1 VLRVL
6 DVEGAPTSGPS
17 ALCGRRLA
25 VHDGIVNDT
34 PVGSRVVVVVGVD
47 GSPAS
52 QHAFRWAAAEAGRRG
67 AALDVVHAW
76 MTPYPLNPPDYFTD
90 PAPFQARGAEVL
102 EHAVA
107 SLALPEPAPT
117 EVRPVL
123 VQEYPS
129 KALLRAAE
137 GAALLVVGSRG
148 RGGFSGL
155 LLGSVS
161 QSCVQHASCPVAV
174 IPPGWSGEEHGRV
187 VVGVDGSDA
196 SYGALHWATTTAA
209 ARNAELQVVNAY
221 DFLQVV
227 MPMGIAPGIDRELLE
242 KASRSLLEG
251 MVGPA
256 VGAVGARPRSVEL
269 IPVHTGAARA
279 LLDAAIGADL
289 LVVGSRGRGGVR
301 GLLLGSVSQQCLHH
315 APCPVVVVRTAD
327 ESEATG
333 RT

>member
-1 VLRVL
+1 
-6 DVEGAPTSGPS
+6 
-17 ALCGRRLA
+17 
-25 VHDGIVNDT
+25 VNDT
-34 PVGSRVVVVVGVD
+34 PVSSRVVVVGVD
-47 GSPAS
+47 GSPES
-52 QHAFRWAAAEAGRRG
+52 QRALRWAAAEAGRRR
-67 AALDVVHAW
+67 AALNVVHAW

-90 PAPFQARGAEVL
+90 PAPFRTRGAEML

-129 KALLRAAE
+129 KALLHAAE

-161 QSCVQHASCPVAV
+161 HNCVQRARCPVVV
-174 IPPGWSGEEHGRV
+174 IPPGWSEEKHGRI

-196 SYGALHWATTTAA
+196 SYGALHWAIATAA
-209 ARNAELQVVNAY
+209 ARNVDLQVVNAY
-221 DFLQVV
+221 DYLQVV
-227 MPMGIAPGIDRELLE
+227 IPMGIAPGIDRELLE
-242 KASRSLLEG
+242 KASRSLLEE

-256 VGAVGARPRSVEL
+256 VGATARPRSVQL
-269 IPVHTGAARA
+269 IPVHTGPARA

-301 GLLLGSVSQQCLHH
+301 GLLLGSVSQQCVHH

-327 ESEATG
+327 GSDREADG
-333 RT
+333 RD

>member
-1 VLRVL
+1 MKDNSV
-6 DVEGAPTSGPS
+6 A
-17 ALCGRRLA
+17 
-25 VHDGIVNDT
+25 
-34 PVGSRVVVVVGVD
+34 SRVVIVVGVD
-47 GSPAS
+47 GSRAS
-52 QHAFRWAAAEAGRRG
+52 HQALRWAAAEAGRRG

-76 MTPYPLNPPDYFTD
+76 MTPYPLDPPDYFTD

-102 EHAVA
+102 ERALV

-129 KALLRAAE
+129 TALLQAAE

-161 QSCVQHASCPVAV
+161 QNCVQHAPCPVAV
-174 IPPGWSGEEHGRV
+174 IPPGWTGEEHGRV

-196 SYGALHWATTTAA
+196 SYGARHWAITTAA
-209 ARNAELQVVNAY
+209 GRHAELEVVNAY
-221 DFLQVV
+221 DYMQVV

-242 KASRSLLEG
+242 KASHTLLEE

-256 VGAVGARPRSVEL
+256 VGAAAARPRSVQL
-269 IPVHTGAARA
+269 IPVHTGPARA
-279 LLDAAIGADL
+279 LLDSAIGADL
-289 LVVGSRGRGGVR
+289 LVVGSRGRGGVK

-315 APCPVVVVRTAD
+315 APCPIVVVRPAGEPD
-327 ESEATG
+327 GEATG
-333 RT
+333 REGGET

>member
-1 VLRVL
+1 
-6 DVEGAPTSGPS
+6 
-17 ALCGRRLA
+17 
-25 VHDGIVNDT
+25 VNDT
-34 PVGSRVVVVVGVD
+34 PVDPRVVVVVVGVD

-52 QHAFRWAAAEAGRRG
+52 QHALLWAAAEAGRRG

-90 PAPFQARGAEVL
+90 PAPFRARGAEVV
-102 EHAVA
+102 EHALA
-107 SLALPEPAPT
+107 SLTVRHPAPT

-129 KALLRAAE
+129 KALIQAA
-137 GAALLVVGSRG
+137 GRAALLVVGSRG

-155 LLGSVS
+155 LVGSVS
-161 QSCVQHASCPVAV
+161 QNCVQRAPCPVAV

-196 SYGALHWATTTAA
+196 SYGALHWAIATAA
-209 ARNAELQVVNAY
+209 ARDAELHVVNAY
-221 DFLQVV
+221 DYLQVV
-227 MPMGIAPGIDRELLE
+227 MPLGIAPGIDRELLE
-242 KASRSLLEG
+242 KASRSLLEE

-256 VGAVGARPRSVEL
+256 VGAAGARPRSVEL

-327 ESEATG
+327 EADPEAKG
-333 RT
+333 RD